1 MAEEFP
7 QKDEVGDVIDYLEE
21 DTEIPTQR
29 YALVSFLS
37 PEKVIRQKDRFFNE
51 KFIQWLE

>member
-7 QKDEVGDVIDYLEE
+7 PKDEAGDVIDYLEE

-29 YALVSFLS
+29 YALVSFIS
-37 PEKVIRQKDRFFNE
+37 PEKVIKQKDRFYNE

>member
-37 PEKVIRQKDRFFNE
+37 PEKVIQQKDRF
-51 KFIQWLE
+51 